1 MSVVV
6 KVVVVV
12 MHPVLSCCFVSTLHH
27 TIDDKHVE
35 VQAAWNRGTCRRL
48 LTNRLIFEGTVS
60 AYPTPN
66 VLPTFREC
74 GNPAVMF
81 SNNLEHAYTVAGSYY
96 S

>member
-1 MSVVV
+1 MDWRGHS
-6 KVVVVV
+6 
-12 MHPVLSCCFVSTLHH
+12 PAAS
-27 TIDDKHVE
+27 DK
-35 VQAAWNRGTCRRL
+35 QTD
-48 LTNRLIFEGTVS
+48 FEGTVS

-81 SNNLEHAYTVAGSYY
+81 SNNLEHTYTVAGSYY